1 MDKSVKGVSAAWAR
15 GIVRK
20 TLRRENRKKS
30 ISVLLTGNRRIRR
43 LNSRY
48 LSHDYATDVIAFD
61 YGGAG
66 DLVVS
71 CQMARLTAK
80 RLRIP
85 FKQELARYLVRGTL
99 HLLGYDDKQKE
110 GYRKMHEQQE
120 KILGVCP
127 C

>member
-15 GIVRK
+15 GIVREA
-20 TLRRENRKKS
+20 LCREDRKKA
-30 ISVLLTGNRRIRR
+30 ISVLLTDNRRIRR

-61 YGGAG
+61 YGEAG

-71 CQMARLTAK
+71 CQMARMTAK

-85 FKQELARYLVRGTL
+85 FKQELARYLVHGTL

-110 GYRKMHEQQE
+110 DCRKMHARQE
-120 KILGVCP
+120 KILGACL